1 VSPAILP
8 PPGHREG
15 WPGVWLIG
23 LAALVGVGVA
33 VAPAAMLV
41 LVLLPVGV
49 VLATRPYY
57 TLVLLVCFIPLEEFV
72 LKWLPV
78 SDQLYSLSRF
88 GSEMLIYVTG
98 AVVVG
103 YKLLTGRPLR
113 RTVLDLPVLCFVI
126 AVIASL
132 VVNRSSVLASVA
144 NVRPFLRYV
153 FLFYVVVNLPL
164 TRRQI
169 HHLLSLILAG
179 GALQVL
185 IGLLQLTGGP
195 GVQAIFLPRATT
207 LSVGDFEKSYRVLS
221 AGRELGS
228 LSGTLGDTVGFGFFL
243 VLVLSV
249 LVARYRRLR
258 FPLLLFVLAL
268 VANIGWSYSRAAT
281 LAGLICLA
289 LWFRLRRGWGPTIMV
304 GLGTIIPA
312 VTLLILL
319 SSGSSSIS
327 ALKSQQSVLVNLGSI
342 FTKQYLDAA
351 QKQRLAALIGNV
363 PTILVNKPMLGYG
376 PDRDK
381 AIDALNHSQR
391 SFLLKVWSKEGF
403 KDVYW
408 AAVLTFYGLAG
419 LAAMIWMFVR
429 LYRLA
434 WRVRRRA
441 PGGYERQIADAM
453 IILVLVTAFLLF
465 FNQTIEFR
473 AFGFYFWLVASLLV
487 ASQHVPRLATGPRSG
502 AA

>member
-1 VSPAILP
+1 MTTAALPTPRPA
-8 PPGHREG
+8 
-15 WPGVWLIG
+15 WPSLWLLG

-33 VAPAAMLV
+33 VAPAAVMALV
-41 LVLLPVGV
+41 ILPVGI

-57 TLVLLVCFIPLEEFV
+57 SLVLLVCFVPLEEFL

-98 AVVVG
+98 MVVLG
-103 YKLLTGRPLR
+103 YKVLTGRALR
-113 RTVLDLPVLCFVI
+113 RTRLDLPVACFVL
-126 AVIASL
+126 AVLLSL
-132 VVNRSSVLASVA
+132 VINRSPIVGSVA

-153 FLFYVVVNLPL
+153 FLYYVVVNLPL
-164 TRRQI
+164 SPRQI
-169 HHLLSLILAG
+169 RSLLSLILAG
-179 GALQVL
+179 GALQVM
-185 IGLLQLTGGP
+185 IGFLQLTGGP
-195 GVQAIFLPRATT
+195 GVQAIFLPRATD

-221 AGRELGS
+221 AGREIGS

-243 VLVLSV
+243 VVVLSV

-258 FPLLLFVLAL
+258 FPLMLFTLAL
-268 VANIGWSYSRAAT
+268 LANIGWSYSRAAT
-281 LAGLICLA
+281 LAGLICLG
-289 LWFRLRRGWGPTIMV
+289 LWFRLRHGWGATILV
-304 GLGTIIPA
+304 GLGTMIPA
-312 VTLLILL
+312 VALLVFV
-319 SSGSSSIS
+319 SSGSSSLS
-327 ALKSQQSVLVNLGSI
+327 ALKSQQSVLVNLGSV
-342 FTKQYLDAA
+342 FSRQYLDAA
-351 QKQRLAALIGNV
+351 QKQRLAALVGNV
-363 PTILVNKPMLGYG
+363 PTILVNKPVLGYG

-419 LAAMIWMFVR
+419 LSAMIWMFVR

-434 WRVRRRA
+434 WRVRRRS
-441 PGGYERQIADAM
+441 PNGYERQIADAM

-473 AFGFYFWLVASLLV
+473 AFGFYFWLVAGLLV
-487 ASQHVPRLATGPRSG
+487 ASQHVPRAAIPRPG
-502 AA
+502 